1 MGYTLDI
8 SGILYDFM
16 IFYGEHNFQP
26 VASFWTTV
34 VEGMLYVFSPMSK
47 LSTAEGSHGKSI
59 ANLKRPLHEEIG
71 LSENRLP

>member
-1 MGYTLDI
+1 
-8 SGILYDFM
+8 
-16 IFYGEHNFQP
+16 
-26 VASFWTTV
+26 
-34 VEGMLYVFSPMSK
+34 MLYVFSPMSK